1 MRLAMHSLSWR
12 FIMAAWVAGGAA
24 SACAPISMLHRPIA
38 VNRFIASLKS
48 GRAARGALAGM
59 GAKYVPMGACYKGG

>member
-12 FIMAAWVAGGAA
+12 FVVAGWAAGGAA
-24 SACAPISMLHRPIA
+24 SACALISRLHRPIA

-48 GRAARGALAGM
+48 GRAAWGALAGM
-59 GAKYVPMGACYKGG
+59 RAKYVLMGACYKGG